1 MVSSAIIIFSFSFF
15 GQEPFS
21 GSKGEGATLFASGY
35 VYGEKSTR
43 TGCSGALFYQNL
55 ISLPEVKKNNKPS
68 SWLKGGFEKEA
79 KSSTKRETMSN
90 P

>member
-1 MVSSAIIIFSFSFF
+1 
-15 GQEPFS
+15 
-21 GSKGEGATLFASGY
+21 
-35 VYGEKSTR
+35 
-43 TGCSGALFYQNL
+43 LFYQNL

-90 P
+90 PLRNYLSQRTPDRIHKKRIYAKTEYILSQKTIL